1 MPISESGQL
10 SLGNIATEK
19 GESLANISLAT
30 LSTNNINT
38 QSPYYPDGAQPHSVS
53 EFYGYDHNAGPSGPS
68 DPILHYYEL
77 VGAYPS
83 QEFACFDGPNVPP
96 QSYYLD
102 NVQPD
107 LGVHAYSD
115 RDGNEQIDTIDCVKG
130 VIYTAS
136 RKSGTYAFH
145 ILSYYFD
152 KMESRQIFWR
162 VASIFAPV
170 QPRIVIRVLKI
181 NPITDSWP
189 RMCGAR
195 QRTQCRVFTSVP
207 PIPLPSGEKV
217 KQCRAFITH
226 PYTRSLI

>member
-96 QSYYLD
+96 QSYYFD

-107 LGVHAYSD
+107 LVVHAYSD
-115 RDGNEQIDTIDCVKG
+115 RDGNEQIM
-130 VIYTAS
+130 
-136 RKSGTYAFH
+136 SGW
-145 ILSYYFD
+145 YFD
-152 KMESRQIFWR
+152 PSRLVSWEYLRSDGDGDGTGFIQT
-162 VASIFAPV
+162 
-170 QPRIVIRVLKI
+170 RI
-181 NPITDSWP
+181 
-189 RMCGAR
+189 
-195 QRTQCRVFTSVP
+195 CR
-207 PIPLPSGEKV
+207 
-217 KQCRAFITH
+217 R
-226 PYTRSLI
+226 R

>member
-83 QEFACFDGPNVPP
+83 QVIPP
-96 QSYYLD
+96 YIHHSSYHTRPFILPSFPEEYQ
-102 NVQPD
+102 VF
-107 LGVHAYSD
+107 
-115 RDGNEQIDTIDCVKG
+115 I
-130 VIYTAS
+130 
-136 RKSGTYAFH
+136 FH
-145 ILSYYFD
+145 IGLPG
-152 KMESRQIFWR
+152 ER
-162 VASIFAPV
+162 VV
-170 QPRIVIRVLKI
+170 
-181 NPITDSWP
+181 
-189 RMCGAR
+189 GAR
-195 QRTQCRVFTSVP
+195 
-207 PIPLPSGEKV
+207 
-217 KQCRAFITH
+217 
-226 PYTRSLI
+226 